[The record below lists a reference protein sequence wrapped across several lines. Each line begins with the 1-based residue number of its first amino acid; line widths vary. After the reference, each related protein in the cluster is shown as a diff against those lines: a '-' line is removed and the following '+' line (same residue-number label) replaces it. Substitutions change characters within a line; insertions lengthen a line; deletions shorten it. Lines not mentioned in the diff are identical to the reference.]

1 MAEIKIKQK
10 PVKINAN
17 MTPMQI
23 RRKRITINGKIEK
36 LAEQLKQLQDLC
48 QHTNVEKKY
57 GANTGN
63 YDPSADSYWIDW
75 KCPDCNKRWRTDQ

>member
-10 PVKINAN
+10 PVNTNPN

-36 LAEQLKQLQDLC
+36 LTEQLKQLQDLC

-63 YDPSADSYWIDW
+63 YDPSADGYWIDW
-75 KCPDCNKRWRTDQ
+75 RCPDCDKRWRTDQ